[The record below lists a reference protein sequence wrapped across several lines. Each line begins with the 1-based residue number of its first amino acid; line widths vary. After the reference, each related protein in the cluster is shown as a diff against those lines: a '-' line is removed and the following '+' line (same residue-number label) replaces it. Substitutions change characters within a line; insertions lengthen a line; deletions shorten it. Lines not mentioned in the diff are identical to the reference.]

1 MKRTPVI
8 RILVP
13 FSIGSLSGYLG
24 SMVFSPGEVIIPG
37 VIICAAL
44 VLVWIIFRRDPV
56 VRSICFS
63 PLAFVL
69 FFWTGVGGGV
79 VDRPAD
85 PGLPMDERVMIMGR
99 ILEKPVERN
108 GRMVFE
114 VDLRAVAGTDTF
126 CRTRTVVKVYMFQY
140 STVDSSDEQDRYAD
154 LQMPVPGETWCL
166 TGRLV
171 AIRNNGNPGEVD
183 YATIL
188 KRKNRWYRF
197 YCDKASNGSCRLP
210 VMRRGALS
218 AAQVREEA
226 MARWDGPDQVV
237 SLLRAVCLGDRSG
250 LSEETRE
257 FYQRAGG
264 MHVLAVSGLHVGLI
278 WWVLHRALSP
288 LVRLL
293 RKEIF
298 RVVLILALLWFY
310 AWVTGFS
317 SSVCRSVTMFSLF
330 SASRLMSRRSHSVN
344 VVLVSMF
351 LLIVLHPGR
360 MLDVGFQLSYAA
372 VLAIVTIHPVFRKS
386 IRTRNPLLKWIW
398 EATGISLA
406 AQLGTLP
413 LVVYYFHQVPV
424 YALITN
430 LLAIPLLSCI
440 IALFVVSVPFMLT
453 GAGTAII
460 NRLLILLGGL
470 MNSSM
475 EAIASI
481 PGSVLGNLF
490 MDPLY
495 AVLCMILVTITI
507 LWISKPGGALST
519 LFLLTLVL
527 IFAHNTRIHTSLQ
540 STNQASVAHFRK
552 SSLVTIREGLVVDHY
567 IWCSD
572 PASWNYMDRYIKT
585 AWGRGCYKVSVIRV
599 SETPSGQ
606 QLHGGITSCIELSPG
621 VWTVGNEGVRGM
633 VITGEGDVG
642 HPGFLPEPGADF
654 LLLSGE
660 PDLPAGHGTTLLS
673 GSWDLI
679 ADGSNRGWYENRLL
693 DMTAQI
699 YLTREKGAYRKQ
711 Y

>member
-1 MKRTPVI
+1 MVKTGSSSVRDMKRTPVI
-8 RILVP
+8 RILLP
-13 FSIGSLSGYLG
+13 FSGGALYGTLG

-37 VIICAAL
+37 VILCVVL
-44 VLVWIIFRRDPV
+44 VLVWLIFRRNPRL
-56 VRSICFS
+56 RSIFFS

-69 FFWTGVGGGV
+69 LFWTGVGGGV
-79 VDRPAD
+79 LDRPAE
-85 PGLPMDERVMIMGR
+85 PGLPVDERVMVMGR
-99 ILEKPVERN
+99 ILETPVERN

-114 VDLRAVAGTDTF
+114 VDLRLVAGADTF
-126 CRTRTVVKVYMFQY
+126 YRARTVVKAYMHLY
-140 STVDSSDEQDRYAD
+140 STVDSSEQQDPYSVS
-154 LQMPVPGETWCL
+154 QMPVPGEIWCL
-166 TGRLV
+166 TGILV

-183 YATIL
+183 YASIL

-197 YCDKASNGSCRLP
+197 YCDTVSKGICQLP
-210 VMRRGALS
+210 VMRQGVLS
-218 AAQVREEA
+218 AERIREEA
-226 MARWDGPDQVV
+226 MAKWEGPDQVI

-250 LSEETRE
+250 LSKETRE

-330 SASRLMSRRSHSVN
+330 SASRLMSQRSHSVN

-351 LLIVLHPGR
+351 FLIVLHPGR

-372 VLAIVTIHPVFRKS
+372 VLAIVTIHPLFQRAIK
-386 IRTRNPLLKWIW
+386 TKNPLLRWIW

-406 AQLGTLP
+406 AQLGTFP

-440 IALFVVSVPFMLT
+440 IALFVVSVPFMVT

-470 MNSSM
+470 MNGSM

-490 MDPLY
+490 MDPLN
-495 AVLCMILVTITI
+495 AVLCMILVILVI
-507 LWISKPGGALST
+507 LWIRKPGGALST

-527 IFAHNTRIHTSLQ
+527 IFVQNARIRTSLQ

-552 SSLVTIREGLVVDHY
+552 SSLVTIREGLEVDHY

-572 PASWNYMDRYIKT
+572 PASWNYMEKYINT

-599 SETPSGQ
+599 SEAPSGQ
-606 QLHGGITSCIELSPG
+606 AHGRISSCIRISPG
-621 VWTVGNEGVRGM
+621 VWTVGNGGVRGI
-633 VITGEGDVG
+633 VISGEGDVKHAG
-642 HPGFLPEPGADF
+642 IVTELRPDF

-660 PDLPAGHGTTLLS
+660 PDLSAGYGTTLFS

-679 ADGSNRGWYENRLL
+679 ADGSNRGWYGIRLL
-693 DMTAQI
+693 DLPSRSI
-699 YLTREKGAYRKQ
+699 
-711 Y
+711 

>member
-1 MKRTPVI
+1 MVKTGPSSVRDMKRTPVI

-13 FSIGSLSGYLG
+13 FAGGSLSGYLG
-24 SMVFSPGEVIIPG
+24 SMVFSSGEVIIPG
-37 VIICAAL
+37 VILCAAL
-44 VLVWIIFRRDPV
+44 VLVWLIFRRNPRM
-56 VRSICFS
+56 RSICFS
-63 PLAFVL
+63 PLVFSL
-69 FFWTGVGGGV
+69 FFWIGVGSGV
-79 VDRPAD
+79 LDRPAD
-85 PGLPMDERVMIMGR
+85 PGLPVDERVMIMGR

-114 VDLRAVAGTDTF
+114 VDLRAVAVADTF
-126 CRTRTVVKVYMFQY
+126 YRTRTVVKTYM
-140 STVDSSDEQDRYAD
+140 TDSVI
-154 LQMPVPGETWCL
+154 LLPGERWCL
-166 TGRLV
+166 TGRFV

-197 YCDKASNGSCRLP
+197 YCDTASKGSCRLP
-210 VMRRGALS
+210 VMRQGVLS
-218 AAQVREEA
+218 SERIREEA
-226 MARWDGPDQVV
+226 MAKWEGPDQVV

-293 RKEIF
+293 RREIF

-372 VLAIVTIHPVFRKS
+372 VLAIVTIHPVFRRGIK
-386 IRTRNPLLKWIW
+386 TKNPLLKWIW

-406 AQLGTLP
+406 AQLGTFP
-413 LVVYYFHQVPV
+413 LVVCYFHQVPV

-430 LLAIPLLSCI
+430 LLVIPLLSCI
-440 IALFVVSVPFMLT
+440 IALFVISVPFMVA
-453 GAGTAII
+453 GAGTAIF
-460 NRLLILLGGL
+460 NRLLILLGGM

-481 PGSVLGNLF
+481 PGSVVGNLF
-490 MDPLY
+490 MDPLN
-495 AVLCMILVTITI
+495 AVLCMILVILAI
-507 LWISKPGGALST
+507 LWIRRPGGSLFN

-527 IFAHNTRIHTSLQ
+527 IFVQNTRINTCLQ
-540 STNQASVAHFRK
+540 RTNQASVAHFRK

-572 PASWNYMDRYIKT
+572 PASWNYMNKYIKT
-585 AWGRGCYKVSVIRV
+585 AWGRGCYKVSVIKV
-599 SETPSGQ
+599 SEVSSGQ
-606 QLHGGITSCIELSPG
+606 VHGGISSCIQLSPG
-621 VWTVGNEGVRGM
+621 VWTVGNGGVRGI
-633 VITGEGDVG
+633 VITGEGDVEHTG
-642 HPGFLPEPGADF
+642 ILPEPGADF

-660 PDLPAGHGTTLLS
+660 PNLSDGHGTTLFP

-679 ADGSNRGWYENRLL
+679 ADGSNRGWYGNRLL
-693 DMTAQI
+693 DLAEQVH
-699 YLTREKGAYRKQ
+699 LTGEKGAYRKQ